1 MSDSKRSS
9 ANQSKFRF
17 TVVARDYFCLVS
29 DVEYPSC
36 TAAHIL
42 PVSRPEYYTEVLGD
56 APTSLFQTQFGILLR
71 DDIHHAFDRGHI
83 ALYPLMNAENE
94 LVVHIFYPETQSQK
108 EFHGKILRPSN
119 RFRGPSDDYPDT
131 QMLLFH
137 YQQCVIK
144 CLRGWSAF

>member
-1 MSDSKRSS
+1 M
-9 ANQSKFRF
+9 
-17 TVVARDYFCLVS
+17 
-29 DVEYPSC
+29 
-36 TAAHIL
+36 
-42 PVSRPEYYTEVLGD
+42 GD

-83 ALYPLMNAENE
+83 ALYPLVSGHLNRVKLLLTVTILMSIVHLSPQMNAENE